1 MSVSY
6 RKSFGKV
13 MQSLVSGA
21 AADIIAPVA
30 ADLRDKIKAATPTL
44 TGETRDSI
52 TSEKH
57 SKFGHTIKTS
67 LDKAIYIEYGTEDT
81 PKFSMFGKTF
91 DQNAV
96 NMANKLEKDFK
107 AHIEKVAAS

>member
-6 RKSFGKV
+6 RKNFGKV
-13 MQSLVSGA
+13 MKSLVSGV

-52 TSEKH
+52 KSEQH
-57 SKFGHTIKTS
+57 SKFGHTVKTP
-67 LDKAIYIEYGTEDT
+67 LDKAIYLEYGTEDT
-81 PKFSMFGKTF
+81 PRFSMFGKTF

-107 AHIEKVAAS
+107 SHIEKVSST